1 MQEEIRSLGRGERG
15 VGSQQS
21 GTWLGLGFAL
31 PPASVW
37 ASGVRLS
44 LFPLV
49 WKEDEPQRGKAPALC
64 LGTWE
69 LLTRAWIWLLG
80 HIVTLVLGSY
90 FPGELVE

>member
-64 LGTWE
+64 LGTRE